1 MRAVRGAVISGGA
14 ALALYTAPATA
25 RLRAGRAAFPA
36 ITRVASRDSVALTF
50 DDGPDAD
57 TERFLDLLDA
67 AGARATFFLVGEQV
81 VGREETVREIVGRG
95 HEVAAHCYHHRSH
108 LLLSPRQ
115 TVEDMRRARSV
126 VEEASGTRILPF
138 RPPYGVF
145 NAASWSEAG
154 RQGWRRVLWSRRGE
168 EWRVGATIP
177 SVVSEVGSPVEGDIL
192 LLHDSSRY
200 GPGDAARLAL
210 GALPRILDDIRDSGL
225 RARSVGEL
233 LDAGW
238 R

>member
-1 MRAVRGAVISGGA
+1 MRAFRGTMISGGA
-14 ALALYTAPATA
+14 ALALYAAPATA

-50 DDGPDAD
+50 DDGPDDA
-57 TERFLDLLDA
+57 TEHFLDLLDA
-67 AGARATFFLVGEQV
+67 AGVRATFFLVGEQV
-81 VGREETVREIVGRG
+81 VGREETVREIVVRG
-95 HEVAAHCYHHRSH
+95 HEVAAHCHHHRSH

-115 TVEDMRRARSV
+115 TVDDMRRAKSV
-126 VEEASGTRILPF
+126 LEEASETRVRLF

-145 NAASWSEAG
+145 NAASWAEAG
-154 RQGWRRVLWSRRGE
+154 RQGWRRVLWSCRGE
-168 EWRVGATIP
+168 EWRIGATVT
-177 SVVSEVGSPVEGDIL
+177 SVAEEVGSPGAGEIV

-200 GPGDAARLAL
+200 GPGDASRLAL
-210 GALPRILDDIRDSGL
+210 GALPRVLDGIRDSGL
-225 RARSVGEL
+225 RVLPVGEL